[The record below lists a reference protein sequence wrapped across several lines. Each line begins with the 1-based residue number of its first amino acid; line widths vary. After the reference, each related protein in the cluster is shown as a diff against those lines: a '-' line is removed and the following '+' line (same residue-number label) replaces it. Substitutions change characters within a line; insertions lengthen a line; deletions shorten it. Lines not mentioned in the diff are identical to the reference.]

1 MPHKDGV
8 AAVDRA
14 ISLLFAFDHDG
25 TRSLSLTELSERTGL
40 LKSTV
45 IRIAAS
51 LLRGG
56 FLRRGEDGRYRLGPA
71 AIRLGARYQASFAL
85 DDVVGPVLR
94 RVSDATGESASF
106 YVREGNERICLHRV
120 NSRHHRILHFVQVGT
135 HLPVGTGAS
144 GRVIRA
150 FTEPDAPD
158 PERVRE
164 RLVTASTLDRRI
176 SETGA
181 VAAPVFE
188 VGESFV
194 GSVGLAGPITRFGPD
209 QLPGLE
215 RAVLEA
221 ARDVSVAMGGSA
233 DRFASALGKRTPEA
247 KRRVAS

>member
-14 ISLLFAFDHDG
+14 ISLLFTFDRDG

-45 IRIAAS
+45 TRLAAS

-56 FLRRGEDGRYRLGPA
+56 LLRRGEDGRFRLGPA
-71 AIRLGARYQASFAL
+71 TIRLGARYQAAFAL
-85 DDVVGPVLR
+85 SDVVGPVLQ

-106 YVREGNERICLHRV
+106 YVREGDERICLHRV
-120 NSRHHRILHFVQVGT
+120 NSTQHRILHFVRVGT

-150 FTEPDAPD
+150 FTEPETADPD
-158 PERVRE
+158 RIRE
-164 RLVTASTLDRRI
+164 RLVAASTLDRRI
-176 SETGA
+176 GETGA

-188 VGESFV
+188 VGDSFV
-194 GSVGLAGPITRFGPD
+194 GTIGLAGPITRFGPE
-209 QLPGLE
+209 QLPDLE

-233 DRFASALGKRTPEA
+233 DRFVAALDERSSETERPFDA
-247 KRRVAS
+247 